1 MHSRACWDEAAGSV
15 DAHRTTPGMTER
27 VCRSRVAAS
36 TTGLAE
42 VGTEDRKVRS
52 VDARLRRRRKL
63 APARSNSA
71 ALSITLI
78 VFDTAPCPPTRNC
91 LLAANV
97 PPPRGPCFAVDALL
111 CRRRPASPS
120 TPCFAVDALLRRRRP
135 ASPSTPCFAVDALL
149 RRRRPASPSTPCFA
163 VDALLRHRSRAF
175 PAY

>member
-1 MHSRACWDEAAGSV
+1 MARKPLRPRLVGKLAGKTFLKTFV
-15 DAHRTTPGMTER
+15 TFVKMLAPCTREPAGTRQQEVFQDAHRTNPGMTER
-27 VCRSRVAAS
+27 ASRSRVAAS

-71 ALSITLI
+71 ALSIALI

-97 PPPRGPCFAVDALL
+97 PPPRGPCFAIDA
-111 CRRRPASPS
+111 
-120 TPCFAVDALLRRRRP
+120 CFAIEAGLFLQIEITQPLPGNV
-135 ASPSTPCFAVDALL
+135 T
-149 RRRRPASPSTPCFA
+149 
-163 VDALLRHRSRAF
+163 RH
-175 PAY
+175 

>member
-63 APARSNSA
+63 APARSNSIS
-71 ALSITLI
+71 LSIASS
-78 VFDTAPCPPTRNC
+78 VSDTKPCPLTRSRM
-91 LLAANV
+91 LAVNF
-97 PPPRGPCFAVDALL
+97 PPPRGPCLAI
-111 CRRRPASPS
+111 RG
-120 TPCFAVDALLRRRRP
+120 
-135 ASPSTPCFAVDALL
+135 
-149 RRRRPASPSTPCFA
+149 
-163 VDALLRHRSRAF
+163 RAF
-175 PAY
+175 FSLAIASCDVKSSNCLAVPLTLAQNILPSAPVLFILHVESGNGVPAPSLPRHLGPSGLG